1 VSLLSPSEIF
11 MVVSAYYC
19 FLILLLAKPMKS
31 SRYAMLLVVQMSNR
45 DLKDCLAETIKYK
58 FPLVNIYELLFYLV
72 MP

>member
-1 VSLLSPSEIF
+1 
-11 MVVSAYYC
+11 
-19 FLILLLAKPMKS
+19 
-31 SRYAMLLVVQMSNR
+31 MLLVVQMSNR